1 MATAFLLRRDAAES
15 VVSAPPAPVAPR
27 RAPVAA
33 VLAGTDAGHDVCIVR
48 HGSLGIDAAPLEA
61 RFQSVIRG
69 ASNREL
75 LEIYVK
81 NGASSAWSVRRDVL
95 ALKDDGGRPIAV
107 EVPPDGATGLGAA
120 STMTLEP
127 GASLRWVVGVPQG
140 VVWRGGGCLFGEIT
154 LVSADAVVS
163 DLAAWRT
170 EAGRGIRDALV
181 GNPLPKLV
189 R

>member
-1 MATAFLLRRDAAES
+1 MATAFLLRRDAAER

-27 RAPVAA
+27 RAFVAA
-33 VLAGTDAGHDVCIVR
+33 ALAGTDAGHDVCIVR

-61 RFQSVIRG
+61 RFQSVNRG

-81 NGASSAWSVRRDVL
+81 NGAAAAWSVRRDTL
-95 ALKDDGGRPIAV
+95 ALKDDGGRPIAI
-107 EVPPDGATGLGAA
+107 EVPPDGATGLGAD

-140 VVWRGGGCLFGEIT
+140 VVWRGTGCTFGEIP
-154 LVSADAVVS
+154 LVSADAAIP
-163 DLAAWRT
+163 DLATWRA
-170 EAGRGIRDALV
+170 ESERSIRDALV